1 MRAILLGACARVD
14 SQFKKLVKDLKIRE
28 KDLLIGVD
36 GGTAIWVKLGFQPD
50 IALGDWDS
58 LKDKKILDSVP
69 HVTLPRDKDRSDLF
83 FALSEAVRSGARE
96 LVCMGVTG
104 GRPDHHL
111 AALLDLAEFSA
122 DVESL
127 TAIATDAR
135 TYFVSGKP
143 TGSGLSLKLKKGQT
157 ISVFSLPTKAGKH
170 AAGVRFEGLKFQVPN
185 GTLNG
190 SQGLSN
196 VAARPHCKIG
206 LTSGTLVVI
215 VPC

>member
-1 MRAILLGACARVD
+1 MRAILLGPCARVD
-14 SQFKKLVKDLKIRE
+14 LKFKKLVKSLKITK

-36 GGTAIWVKLGFQPD
+36 GGTALWTKLGLKPS

-58 LKDKKILDSVP
+58 LKNKKILDETP
-69 HVTLPRDKDRSDLF
+69 HVTLPTDKDRSDLF
-83 FALSEAVRSGARE
+83 FALAEAVRSGAQE
-96 LVCMGVTG
+96 IVCLGVSG

-127 TAIATDAR
+127 TAVAEDAHY
-135 TYFVSGKP
+135 YFISAKRA
-143 TGSGLSLKLKKGQT
+143 GSGFSMKLTKGQT
-157 ISVFSLPTKAGKH
+157 ISVFSLPTKAGKQ
-170 AAGVRFEGLKFQVPN
+170 ATGVRFEGLKFQVPN
-185 GTLNG
+185 GILNG

-196 VAARPHCKIG
+196 IAARPHCKVS